1 MKMVALELIRQY
13 VIQFQMTSAICE
25 QPFAEESQPQPER
38 QSQSRLISPK
48 YMKIITL
55 NET

>member
-25 QPFAEESQPQPER
+25 QPFAEEPQPER